1 MKKSY
6 LTLAAMAMIMASCS
20 NEVLIDNEDGQ
31 TDVAIG
37 FSTFSDKATK
47 ADPQKED
54 LEKYHPTMSIYGTK
68 QSVNDQSVSRVFDA
82 VVATYSSDA
91 KASPNEWTY
100 SPLRYWDNQASYAF
114 AAVAPSNKIIDFKL
128 ATDETMVAD
137 LITDG
142 TDFVGTTTL
151 LGTNLQAVATASEK
165 KVGFY
170 GPDYSVDAKKTDDT
184 DIMTSN
190 VVKRAVKNHDLVD
203 FTFKHILAKLNVTVA
218 KSSVLNNAV
227 VRVESIEISGLDD
240 KGTYAESKY
249 NKATTYKQATEFN
262 ASTTYYT
269 DQIGT
274 KAADGEVTTENY
286 STYYV
291 VDKPVTSGWTS
302 TVADASYKLKY
313 AQASKASTDNVLAD
327 TDDDDKV
334 VPSYFIE
341 SLVMPQSVNA
351 EVLTMIYTITTGE
364 GDDAYTEKFKYVMNL
379 KDAFTNFM
387 DRNNYTIK
395 FTIDPDVIEFDASAY
410 EWIDSNI
417 KEITI
422 E

>member
-20 NEVLIDNEDGQ
+20 NEVLVDDSEKSGA

-151 LGTNLQAVATASEK
+151 KGTNLQSVATSSEK

-184 DIMTSN
+184 DMMTSN

-249 NKATTYKQATEFN
+249 NKAATYKQATEFN
-262 ASTTYYT
+262 ASTTYYI

-274 KAADGEVTTENY
+274 KAADGEVTENY

-302 TVADASYKLKY
+302 TVADDSYKLKY
-313 AQASKASTDNVLAD
+313 AQASDKSTDNVLKP
-327 TDDDDKV
+327 TDESDNDKV

-351 EVLTMIYTITTGE
+351 EVLFSG
-364 GDDAYTEKFKYVMNL
+364 
-379 KDAFTNFM
+379 
-387 DRNNYTIK
+387 
-395 FTIDPDVIEFDASAY
+395 
-410 EWIDSNI
+410 
-417 KEITI
+417 
-422 E
+422 